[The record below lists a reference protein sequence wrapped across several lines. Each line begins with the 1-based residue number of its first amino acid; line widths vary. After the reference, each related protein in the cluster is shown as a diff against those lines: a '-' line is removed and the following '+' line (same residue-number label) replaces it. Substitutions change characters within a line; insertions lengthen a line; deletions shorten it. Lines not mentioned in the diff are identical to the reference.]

1 MPGCLRGTRLATLL
15 GSPVARR
22 RDRLPYRRWR
32 PLRTGASAADH
43 DPRAMAAVCAPGRP
57 SHDLGP
63 GDATVSGNTGHR
75 DQAGER
81 VPEERPAASES
92 VDANRDGIAIPVRG
106 VGAADEVGRRRL
118 DGGDRDDRG
127 LHGSDGGVA
136 VLSGDAVKFFGIVTT
151 FADRVWM
158 VKATS
163 ESEAT
168 IEALKLNG
176 IVIREA
182 Q

>member
-1 MPGCLRGTRLATLL
+1 M
-15 GSPVARR
+15 
-22 RDRLPYRRWR
+22 
-32 PLRTGASAADH
+32 AS
-43 DPRAMAAVCAPGRP
+43 VCAPGRP
-57 SHDLGP
+57 SHHSGQ
-63 GDATVSGNTGHR
+63 GDAAVTHDGRNG

-118 DGGDRDDRG
+118 DGGDRDDRW

-136 VLSGDAVKFFGIVTT
+136 VLSGDAVKFFWVVTP

-163 ESEAT
+163 ESEAA
-168 IEALKLNG
+168 IEAVKLNG
-176 IVIREA
+176 ILMREA
-182 Q
+182 I